1 MPIELFYLSAC
12 VALFFVY
19 LLGEVVTG
27 NLQYKPNELLG
38 SRDNL
43 AENNPALGRA
53 KRATSNMIE
62 AMIMF
67 APLILIAALTDRF
80 NDWTATGAAVF
91 FFARAFYAPTYW
103 LGVPILRSL
112 LWGIGLVATIIVFL
126 QVIPFSGA
134 A

>member
-1 MPIELFYLSAC
+1 MPIELSYLSAS

-19 LLGEVVTG
+19 ILGEVVTG

-38 SRDNL
+38 ARDSL
-43 AENNPALGRA
+43 PENNAAVARA
-53 KRATSNMIE
+53 KRATSNMLE

-67 APLILIAALTDRF
+67 VPLILIVAVTDRY
-80 NDWTATGAAVF
+80 NDWTATGAALF
-91 FFARAFYAPTYW
+91 FFSRLAYAPAYW
-103 LGVPILRSL
+103 LGVPVLRSL
-112 LWGIGLVATIIVFL
+112 LWFAGLVGTILVFL